1 MHFPSFSFV
10 HLSPGL
16 NTGQK
21 RIKGNCFQKC
31 IEEIANIAGITN
43 STRIASCGKNLLAN
57 FSRNFSKN
65 MLEIACRNLKKS
77 AKVTG
82 HFIATK
88 KNTLIDIARI
98 IKYAKVQSYK
108 EKG

>member
-1 MHFPSFSFV
+1 MHFPSVSFV

-21 RIKGNCFQKC
+21 RFKGNCFQKY
-31 IEEIANIAGITN
+31 IEGIANIARVTN
-43 STRIASCGKNLLAN
+43 STRIASCSKNFLAN

-77 AKVTG
+77 AKIAKVTG

-88 KNTLIDIARI
+88 KTHL
-98 IKYAKVQSYK
+98 
-108 EKG
+108 